1 MRVFRD
7 FDVVG
12 KIKHPVLTIGTFD
25 GVHIGHQKIIQQINA
40 IAKEIDGESVL
51 FTFYPHPRMV
61 LFPDG
66 HGLQLIQ
73 TQEEKMSKLAQVGL
87 QNTIVYPFTKSFSR
101 LSALE
106 FVRDFLVNQLHVHTV
121 VIGYDH
127 HFGKN
132 REGSL
137 ELLQEFGPIYG
148 FNVVEIPAQDIEDVN
163 VSSTKIRN
171 AILSGDFQTA
181 NAFLGNYFDFSG
193 SVIKGR
199 AIGRKIGFPTA
210 NIQID
215 SDIKIVPADG
225 VYFSITTTPDNKK
238 HFSLLNIGNN
248 PTVNGNTRSIEVYLL
263 DFTGDLYNQTL
274 RVEIVQKIRSEKKFE
289 NVQALAEQLKKDEIT
304 ARNILLNMEH

>member
-1 MRVFRD
+1 
-7 FDVVG
+7 
-12 KIKHPVLTIGTFD
+12 
-25 GVHIGHQKIIQQINA
+25 
-40 IAKEIDGESVL
+40 
-51 FTFYPHPRMV
+51 MV
-61 LFPDG
+61 LFPEG

-73 TQEEKMSKLAQVGL
+73 TQQEKMDKLAQVGL

-137 ELLQEFGPIYG
+137 ELLQELGPVYG
-148 FNVVEIPAQDIEDVN
+148 FNVIEIPAQDIEDVN

-193 SVIKGR
+193 TVVRGR
-199 AIGRKIGFPTA
+199 EIGRKIGFPTA

-215 SDIKIVPADG
+215 SDIKIIPADG
-225 VYFSITTTPDNKK
+225 VYFAITTTPDNKK
-238 HFSLLNIGNN
+238 HFSLLNVGNN
-248 PTVNGNTRSIEVYLL
+248 PTVNGKCRSIEVYLL
-263 DFTGDLYNQTL
+263 DFSGDLYHQTL

-304 ARNILLNMEH
+304 ARNILFNLEH

>member
-1 MRVFRD
+1 MKIFHD
-7 FDVVG
+7 FEVVG
-12 KIKHPVLTIGTFD
+12 EIKRPVLTIGTFD
-25 GVHIGHQKIIQQINA
+25 GVHIGHQKIIQQINT
-40 IAKEIDGESVL
+40 IAKQINGESVL

-61 LFPDG
+61 LFPEG

-73 TQEEKMSKLAQVGL
+73 TQQEKMDKLAQVGL

-101 LSALE
+101 LTALE
-106 FVRDFLVNQLHVHTV
+106 FVRDFLVNRLNVHTV

-137 ELLQEFGPIYG
+137 ELLKDLGPTYG

-163 VSSTKIRN
+163 VSSTKIRK
-171 AILSGDFQTA
+171 AILDGDIQTA
-181 NAFLGNYFDFSG
+181 NAYLGDYFGFCG
-193 SVIKGR
+193 TVIKGKE
-199 AIGRKIGFPTA
+199 IGRKIGFPTA

-225 VYFSITTTPDNKK
+225 VYFGVTTTPDNKK

-248 PTVNGNTRSIEVYLL
+248 PTVNGKNRSIEVYLL
-263 DFTGDLYNQTL
+263 DFSGDLYGQML
-274 RVEIVQKIRSEKKFE
+274 HVEIFQKIRSERKFV
-289 NVQALAEQLKKDEIT
+289 NVQALAKQLKKDEDT
-304 ARNILLNMEH
+304 ARNILLNLGR